1 MGQLNSNEPYP
12 DEYLVSSLAN
22 YFFAIIEKYNKNVFT
37 TTTIAGSSLITA
49 SYTITLQCII

>member
-1 MGQLNSNEPYP
+1 M
-12 DEYLVSSLAN
+12 SLILMSIW
-22 YFFAIIEKYNKNVFT
+22 FQVLPIIFLQIIEKYNKNVFT